1 MLPMDRKH
9 RYSQPKKNKTCLLQR
24 IVKARYAGVATLN
37 VTNTHFEIKQ
47 DVVDVLQEYAQ
58 HEGNELCGVLTG
70 SQIGDNCFRISK
82 ASPPCVKKNSRC
94 GCERDANQANAFI
107 ASDFEQSEQTR
118 VYIGEW
124 HTHPEPHPT
133 PSAIDCNSIIMNYHT
148 AKRAM
153 PFLIMIIV
161 GLETLYINV
170 FDGEKFVKVD
180 LTII

>member
-9 RYSQPKKNKTCLLQR
+9 RHSQPKKNKTCLLKR

-37 VTNTHFEIKQ
+37 VANTHFEIKQ
-47 DVVDVLQEYAQ
+47 DVVDVLQGYAQ

-133 PSAIDCNSIIMNYHT
+133 PSAIDCKSIIMNYHT

-161 GLETLYINV
+161 GLESLYINEY
-170 FDGEKFVKVD
+170 DGEKFVNVD